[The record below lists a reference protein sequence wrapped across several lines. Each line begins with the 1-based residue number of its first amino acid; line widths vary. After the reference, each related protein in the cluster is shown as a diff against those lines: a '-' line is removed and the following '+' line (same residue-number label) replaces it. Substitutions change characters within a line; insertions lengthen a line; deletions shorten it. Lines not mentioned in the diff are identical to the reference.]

1 MQEKQGNVL
10 VFMSTVAGV
19 NELVQAVCKALAHD
33 PGCIVLGLYADM
45 NDDEKARVTSFHDLS
60 KFPQNR
66 QKRLIC
72 VATDLAESGV
82 TIPGR
87 TATTNDP
94 RVCAVP
100 VNDLLSRADHV
111 PAVVQPHFRP
121 LQWCLQ
127 HKPCTVMLSEQV
139 R

>member
-19 NELVQAVCKALAHD
+19 NELVQAMRKALAHD

-72 VATDLAESGV
+72 VATDMAESGV
-82 TIPGR
+82 TIPGG
-87 TATTNDP
+87 TCNTNDILP
-94 RVCAVP
+94 CWASLAHMAEGAP
-100 VNDLLSRADHV
+100 WSSNGHSSLLG
-111 PAVVQPHFRP
+111 
-121 LQWCLQ
+121 C
-127 HKPCTVMLSEQV
+127 M
-139 R
+139 

>member
-19 NELVQAVCKALAHD
+19 NELVQAVRMALAHD

-100 VNDLLSRADHV
+100 VNDHTEQIMFLLLCSLTFGLCSGACSISH
-111 PAVVQPHFRP
+111 AQ
-121 LQWCLQ
+121 
-127 HKPCTVMLSEQV
+127 
-139 R
+139 